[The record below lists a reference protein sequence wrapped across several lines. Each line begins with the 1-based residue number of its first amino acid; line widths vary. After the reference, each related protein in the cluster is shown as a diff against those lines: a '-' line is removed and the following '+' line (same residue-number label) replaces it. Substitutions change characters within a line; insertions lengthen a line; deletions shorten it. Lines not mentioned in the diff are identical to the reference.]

1 MLMAY
6 EVRCITSYFHKAE
19 YIIRFKPYIIFRQR
33 HIICLPADKN
43 CFLSDVQ
50 INLSRE
56 PIVELYISKR
66 VNSIYKEN
74 GDCFFTKRLHL
85 ARRNICMAPGIK

>member
-1 MLMAY
+1 MAY
-6 EVRCITSYFHKAE
+6 EGRDITSYFYEAE

-74 GDCFFTKRLHL
+74 GDFFTKRLHL